1 MRARTQPPRPMA
13 PCPFATHSAPRRPR
27 SPAATIFAGVA
38 LAGIIMTI
46 LTVAGKAG
54 ALVALAALCA
64 FGGGAIL
71 SAAKKEG
78 SSDESSE

>member
-1 MRARTQPPRPMA
+1 
-13 PCPFATHSAPRRPR
+13 
-27 SPAATIFAGVA
+27 
-38 LAGIIMTI
+38 MTI

-78 SSDESSE
+78 GSDEPEAATD